1 MLWVGTGMKTTS
13 GASKYR
19 ILVSWPSKLCWGAL
33 RHTDR
38 VVVGELELQAIGLVA
53 VERIIIHYLDVHKP
67 GIEVLSLDKCDA
79 WW

>member
-1 MLWVGTGMKTTS
+1 MGRHGNEDDLWS
-13 GASKYR
+13 F
-19 ILVSWPSKLCWGAL
+19 
-33 RHTDR
+33 DR

-53 VERIIIHYLDVHKP
+53 VERIIIHYPDVHKP